1 MLAPFMPHLAEAI
14 HREVS
19 GRPRQ
24 SVHLAAWPALDPAW
38 QDEVLLSNMARVR
51 RLMELG
57 LRARSDAGIDPH
69 QLLPG
74 ALVGPLAGASWQPED
89 LQPFARLLADALR
102 VAQVRFSADAASFVE
117 WRLALNPERPVQR
130 DVSQAAI
137 GDALADLSASEAAHL
152 VTQLRT
158 GISVGI
164 EVSGLAI
171 TLLPDEVSISV
182 HART

>member
-1 MLAPFMPHLAEAI
+1 
-14 HREVS
+14 
-19 GRPRQ
+19 
-24 SVHLAAWPALDPAW
+24 VHVQDWPTLDPAW
-38 QDEVLLSNMARVR
+38 EDAALLSNMARVR
-51 RLMELG
+51 RLTEIG
-57 LRARSDAGIDPH
+57 LRARADAGIDPH

-74 ALVGPLAGASWQPED
+74 ALAGSLAGASWRSEE

-102 VAQVRFSADAASFVE
+102 VAQAKFSVDAASYVE

-130 DVSQAAI
+130 DVPQGAI

-152 VTQLRT
+152 VTQLRM
-158 GISVGI
+158 GISVGL

-182 HART
+182 HARSGQAAAADADHLVILAVG